1 MYTEEAQAIGN
12 IAIVVD
18 DWMFKHNS
26 VYKMLKDRVD
36 HIQDPAAKEA
46 IWFLSAFVFGIVR
59 RMGYMYVAT
68 RDFGLRADPDLATAV
83 ELDNERIRT
92 LVNSFL
98 ENRDT
103 ALFEAI
109 AAEESVILDDW
120 CPFIH
125 GPQQNTLS
133 VLRKHGQIKEKLRG
147 NSGHA
152 HRTDEPDWPEPAR
165 HPEPRRPAG
174 TP

>member
-1 MYTEEAQAIGN
+1 MNTQESLGN

-26 VYKMLKDRVD
+26 VYQMLKDRVD
-36 HIQDPAAKEA
+36 HIEDPAAREA

-68 RDFGLRADPDLATAV
+68 RDFGLRADGDLATAV

-92 LVNSFL
+92 LVNKFL
-98 ENRDT
+98 EERDT
-103 ALFEAI
+103 SIFETI
-109 AAEESVILDDW
+109 SAEESAILDDW

-125 GPQQNTLS
+125 GPQQNTLN
-133 VLRKHGQIKEKLRG
+133 VLRKHGQITEKLRG
-147 NSGHA
+147 NGRRA
-152 HRTDEPDWPEPAR
+152 HESPESDWR
-165 HPEPRRPAG
+165 GSTVQHPEPPRAAPGR
-174 TP
+174 